1 MLFSA
6 SLLYLRLVETELR
19 KTPVAILI
27 GGNLAKADDP
37 IPSRLLPS
45 TTTVLVGPGRLD
57 SVKEKSPVWAAP
69 ITLQNVSHTDVMTTK
84 SPKTGSRRLALKKC
98 G

>member
-1 MLFSA
+1 MLFSI

-57 SVKEKSPVWAAP
+57 IQKKEIREEDWAAP
-69 ITLQNVSHTDVMTTK
+69 SSSSNKVVLVEIMTCYQN
-84 SPKTGSRRLALKKC
+84 
-98 G
+98 